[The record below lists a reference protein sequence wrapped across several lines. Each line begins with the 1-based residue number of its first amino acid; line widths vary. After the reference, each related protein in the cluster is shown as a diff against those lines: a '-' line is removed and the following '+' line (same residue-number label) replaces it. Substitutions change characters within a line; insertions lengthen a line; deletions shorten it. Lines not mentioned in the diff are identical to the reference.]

1 MTDWARPASWFASAA
16 ERRVAAELIMERA
29 VREGDA
35 AYMWLAEVKMQLAEQ
50 DERVAMGAVDAMRE
64 YGGDNT

>member
-1 MTDWARPASWFASAA
+1 
-16 ERRVAAELIMERA
+16 